1 MNQESKELWE
11 TILYK
16 YIRGFRSLKERGIEI
31 TSIETY
37 NNEFYIIYMKDSK
50 SEVLKTKIPNTVIQH
65 FLNTFKTSYSEIVL
79 DTNLNFKTVITN
91 YELYTKYLRQ
101 IGYEK
106 QKLPKLVST
115 NRDSQKTKEN
125 RFQ

>member
-1 MNQESKELWE
+1 MNEKSRELWE

-16 YIRGFRSLKERGIEI
+16 YIRGFKSLKERGIEI
-31 TSIETY
+31 TSVDVY

-50 SEVLKTKIPNTVIQH
+50 GEILKTKIPNTIIQH

-91 YELYTKYLRQ
+91 YEPYAKYLRQ

-106 QKLPKLVST
+106 Q
-115 NRDSQKTKEN
+115 
-125 RFQ
+125 

>member
-16 YIRGFRSLKERGIEI
+16 YIRGFKSLKERGIEI
-31 TSIETY
+31 TSVDVY
-37 NNEFYIIYMKDSK
+37 NNEFYIIYMKDNK
-50 SEVLKTKIPNTVIQH
+50 GKILKTKIPDTVIQH
-65 FLNTFKTSYSEIVL
+65 FLNTFKTSSSEIVL

-106 QKLPKLVST
+106 Q
-115 NRDSQKTKEN
+115 
-125 RFQ
+125 